1 MRLLSQKEEIDRLP
15 DGMVKKVVLHI
26 LNTPKPDFT
35 ELDKEIDEEN
45 ARRLAQMDEKTRER
59 VLAMPSY

>member
-1 MRLLSQKEEIDRLP
+1 MRLLSQQEEIDRLP

>member
-45 ARRLAQMDEKTRER
+45 AKWLAGLDEKTRER